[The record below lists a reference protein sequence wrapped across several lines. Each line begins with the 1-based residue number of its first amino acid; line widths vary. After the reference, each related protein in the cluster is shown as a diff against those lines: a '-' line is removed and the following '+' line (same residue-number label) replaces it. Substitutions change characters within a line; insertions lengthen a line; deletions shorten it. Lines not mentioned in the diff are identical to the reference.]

1 MQAVRITQ
9 IVMQEGIRIP
19 VATVQRFQGKRV
31 DIIILPNV
39 ESEPPSLNSSRHF
52 TSALAD
58 LFEQY
63 QDIRAYQGI
72 DPVQWEREVRNEW

>member
-9 IVMQEGIRIP
+9 IVTQEGIRIP
-19 VATVQRFQGKRV
+19 FATVQRFQGKRV
-31 DIIILPNV
+31 DIIILPDV
-39 ESEPPSLNSSRHF
+39 ESETSSNHPRSF

-63 QDIRAYQGI
+63 QDIHPYKDI